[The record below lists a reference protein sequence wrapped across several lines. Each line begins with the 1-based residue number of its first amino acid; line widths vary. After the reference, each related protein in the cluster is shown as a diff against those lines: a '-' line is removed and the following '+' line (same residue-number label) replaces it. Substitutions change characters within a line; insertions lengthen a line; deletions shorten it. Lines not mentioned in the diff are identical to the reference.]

1 MENWREYINEGRNKE
16 VVSCIV
22 FDENYN
28 ILIIRRSETDPWRPG
43 FWDLPGGN
51 IDPGETPKQTAIR
64 ETEEET
70 NLIVEKKDLIPV
82 GSKPMSGTYR
92 YYYATKDWQG
102 EIEFKMNP
110 ESGFIEHDEYKWVNI
125 EDIKNLDNNSL
136 LQMNI
141 IRKAYSNGKLA

>member
-1 MENWREYINEGRNKE
+1 
-16 VVSCIV
+16 
-22 FDENYN
+22 
-28 ILIIRRSETDPWRPG
+28 LIIRRSETDPWRPG

-141 IRKAYSNGKLA
+141 IRKAYRIIK